1 MAKENKKKWRD
12 EVTAKVNPLVF
23 ISILLGIIGCVGILT
38 GALLH
43 KGTAVWV
50 GGIVCIVL
58 SILMYL
64 VYMSGILS
72 NVRNNIEI
80 LDEQLSLK
88 KARQDVEKAA
98 AKKGV
103 DEYATDDP
111 IDVEVVDS
119 KKDTKTKKPKVKRS
133 KKNSKKD

>member
-1 MAKENKKKWRD
+1 
-12 EVTAKVNPLVF
+12 
-23 ISILLGIIGCVGILT
+23 
-38 GALLH
+38 
-43 KGTAVWV
+43 
-50 GGIVCIVL
+50 
-58 SILMYL
+58 
-64 VYMSGILS
+64 MSGILS